1 MRREKIPRRMA
12 GLIACGE
19 RKSRQSAAKV
29 SQIQG
34 IQHICSRPG
43 LFWNGAGR
51 PVKPT
56 GSHTVVPPTS
66 DWAKGKMAEDTL
78 TTSGIGR
85 HGATRLP
92 SVDVDSFNIELK
104 DDDGFL
110 GDRASKGA
118 FRKILDTLRKPLK
131 KNGEDPLGSKSA
143 EAIGKS
149 GLDEALVGDDIG
161 AAALVHG
168 AIEEFAQEL
177 AYVTRR
183 FLKTKGWADTERI
196 VVGGGFRESRVG
208 ELAIA
213 RTDIILK
220 AEDFKVEMVPIRF
233 DPDDAGLIGCLH
245 LAPSWI
251 FEAHDSILAVD
262 IGGTNIRCGVVE
274 TRWKK
279 APDLSKASVWKSEL
293 WRHADDEPTREGT
306 VKRLVKMLKELIAAA
321 DTEGLKLAP
330 FIGIACPGVINEDGS
345 IEKGAQNLPGNWESS
360 KFNLPTSLVEAI
372 PEIGDHDTAVLMHND
387 GVAQGL
393 SEVPFMQDVERWG
406 VLTIGTGLG
415 NARFTNRRKDKG
427 KSGND
432 DKDKDEKKDKKS
444 KD

>member
-1 MRREKIPRRMA
+1 MA
-12 GLIACGE
+12 DDVITTTGIA
-19 RKSRQSAAKV
+19 
-29 SQIQG
+29 
-34 IQHICSRPG
+34 
-43 LFWNGAGR
+43 
-51 PVKPT
+51 
-56 GSHTVVPPTS
+56 
-66 DWAKGKMAEDTL
+66 
-78 TTSGIGR
+78 R

-118 FRKILDTLRKPLK
+118 FRKILDSLRQPLEG
-131 KNGEDPLGSKSA
+131 NGDDPLGKKASA
-143 EAIGKS
+143 DLGKS
-149 GLDEALVGDDIG
+149 ELDEALLGEDVG

-177 AYVTRR
+177 AYVTQR
-183 FLKTKGWADTERI
+183 FLKTKAWADTERI

-213 RTDIILK
+213 RTDILLK
-220 AEDFKVEMVPIRF
+220 AGDFKVDLVPIRYH
-233 DPDDAGLIGCLH
+233 PDDAGLVGCLH

-279 APDLSKASVWKSEL
+279 APDLSKALVWKSEL
-293 WRHADDEPTREGT
+293 WRHADDEPTREGA
-306 VKRLVKMLKELIAAA
+306 VKRLVKMLKGLITTAEA
-321 DTEGLKLAP
+321 EGLKLAP
-330 FIGIACPGVINEDGS
+330 FIGIACPGVINDDGS

-360 KFNLPTSLVEAI
+360 KFNLPASLVEAI

-415 NARFTNRRKDKG
+415 NARFTNRRKDK
-427 KSGND
+427 
-432 DKDKDEKKDKKS
+432 DKDEKKEKKG

>member
-1 MRREKIPRRMA
+1 
-12 GLIACGE
+12 
-19 RKSRQSAAKV
+19 
-29 SQIQG
+29 
-34 IQHICSRPG
+34 
-43 LFWNGAGR
+43 
-51 PVKPT
+51 
-56 GSHTVVPPTS
+56 
-66 DWAKGKMAEDTL
+66 MAEEIA
-78 TTSGIGR
+78 TTTGIAR
-85 HGATRLP
+85 HGGSRLP

-104 DDDGFL
+104 DDEGFV

-118 FRKILDTLRKPLK
+118 FRAIFDKWRKPLRK
-131 KNGEDPLGSKSA
+131 SGEDPFGDEPSETISKKTLD
-143 EAIGKS
+143 AI
-149 GLDEALVGDDIG
+149 LIGDDVE
-161 AAALVHG
+161 AAAVLHS

-183 FLKTKGWADTERI
+183 CLKTKAWAKTERI
-196 VVGGGFRESRVG
+196 VVGGGFRDSRLG

-213 RTDIILK
+213 RTDIIVK
-220 AEDFKVEMVPIRF
+220 AEGFKVDMVPIRF

-279 APDLSKASVWKSEL
+279 APDLSKAAVWKSEL
-293 WRHADDEPTREGT
+293 WRHADDEPTREGA
-306 VKRLVKMLKELIAAA
+306 VKRLVKMLKELIAEA
-321 DTEGLKLAP
+321 DAEGLKLAP

-372 PEIGDHDTAVLMHND
+372 PVIGDHDTTVLMHND

-393 SEVPFMQDVERWG
+393 AEVPFMQDVDRWG

-415 NARFTNRRKDKG
+415 NARFTNRRRENG
-427 KSGND
+427 
-432 DKDKDEKKDKKS
+432 KDKDDKKS
-444 KD
+444 KEKKTKG

>member
-1 MRREKIPRRMA
+1 
-12 GLIACGE
+12 
-19 RKSRQSAAKV
+19 
-29 SQIQG
+29 
-34 IQHICSRPG
+34 
-43 LFWNGAGR
+43 
-51 PVKPT
+51 
-56 GSHTVVPPTS
+56 
-66 DWAKGKMAEDTL
+66 MAEDAL

-131 KNGEDPLGSKSA
+131 NNGDDPLGKKASA
-143 EAIGKS
+143 EIGK
-149 GLDEALVGDDIG
+149 GELDEVLVGDDIH
-161 AAALVHG
+161 ASALVHG

-177 AYVTRR
+177 AYVTQR
-183 FLKTKGWADTERI
+183 FLKTKAWADTERI

-208 ELAIA
+208 ELSIA

-220 AEDFKVEMVPIRF
+220 AAGFQVDMVPIRF
-233 DPDDAGLIGCLH
+233 HPDDAGLIGCLH

-279 APDLSKASVWKSEL
+279 APDLSKATVWKSEL
-293 WRHADDEPTREGT
+293 WRHADDEPTREGA
-306 VKRLVKMLKELIAAA
+306 VKRLVKMLKELIDAA
-321 DTEGLKLAP
+321 DAEGLKLAP

-360 KFNLPTSLVEAI
+360 KFNLPASLIEAI
-372 PEIGDHDTAVLMHND
+372 PQIGDHDTAVLMHND

-406 VLTIGTGLG
+406 VLTVGTGLG
-415 NARFTNRRKDKG
+415 NARFTNRKKE
-427 KSGND
+427 K
-432 DKDKDEKKDKKS
+432 DKDKDDKKEKKKK
-444 KD
+444 D

>member
-1 MRREKIPRRMA
+1 
-12 GLIACGE
+12 
-19 RKSRQSAAKV
+19 
-29 SQIQG
+29 
-34 IQHICSRPG
+34 
-43 LFWNGAGR
+43 
-51 PVKPT
+51 
-56 GSHTVVPPTS
+56 
-66 DWAKGKMAEDTL
+66 MAEDTL

-92 SVDVDSFNIELK
+92 SVDVDSYNIELK
-104 DDDGFL
+104 VDEGFL

-143 EAIGKS
+143 EAIGKNA
-149 GLDEALVGDDIG
+149 LDEALVGDDVP

-177 AYVTRR
+177 AYVTQR
-183 FLKTKGWADTERI
+183 FLKTKAWADTERI
-196 VVGGGFRESRVG
+196 VIGGGLRESRVG

-220 AEDFKVEMVPIRF
+220 AEGFKVDLMPIRF
-233 DPDDAGLIGCLH
+233 HPDDAGLIGSLH

-251 FEAHDSILAVD
+251 FEAQDSILAVD

-279 APDLSKASVWKSEL
+279 ATDLSKASVWKSEL
-293 WRHADDEPTREGT
+293 WRHADDEPTREGA
-306 VKRLVKMLKELIAAA
+306 VKRLVKMLRDLIAAA
-321 DTEGLKLAP
+321 DGEGLKLAP

-360 KFNLPTSLVEAI
+360 KFNLPASLTEAI
-372 PEIGDHDTAVLMHND
+372 PMIGNHDTAVLMHND
-387 GVAQGL
+387 GVVQGL
-393 SEVPFMQDVERWG
+393 SEMPFMQDVEHWG

-415 NARFTNRRKDKG
+415 NASFTNRRKDKG
-427 KSGND
+427 KNG
-432 DKDKDEKKDKKS
+432 KDKSGKEDKKS

>member
-1 MRREKIPRRMA
+1 
-12 GLIACGE
+12 
-19 RKSRQSAAKV
+19 
-29 SQIQG
+29 
-34 IQHICSRPG
+34 
-43 LFWNGAGR
+43 
-51 PVKPT
+51 
-56 GSHTVVPPTS
+56 
-66 DWAKGKMAEDTL
+66 
-78 TTSGIGR
+78 
-85 HGATRLP
+85 
-92 SVDVDSFNIELK
+92 LK

-118 FRKILDTLRKPLK
+118 FRKILDSLRKPLK
-131 KNGEDPLGSKSA
+131 KNGDDPLGNKPA

-149 GLDEALVGDDIG
+149 TLDEVLVGDDVG

-177 AYVTRR
+177 AYVTQR
-183 FLKTKGWADTERI
+183 FLKTKAWADTQRI

-213 RTDIILK
+213 RTDILLK
-220 AEDFKVEMVPIRF
+220 AGDFKVDLVPIRYH
-233 DPDDAGLIGCLH
+233 PDDAGLVGCLH

-274 TRWKK
+274 TRGKK

-293 WRHADDEPTREGT
+293 WRHADDEPTREGA
-306 VKRLVKMLKELIAAA
+306 VKRLVKMLKGLITAAE
-321 DTEGLKLAP
+321 TEGLKLAP
-330 FIGIACPGVINEDGS
+330 FIGIACPGVIKDDGS

-360 KFNLPTSLVEAI
+360 KFNLPASLVEAI

-415 NARFTNRRKDKG
+415 NARFTNRRKDK
-427 KSGND
+427 
-432 DKDKDEKKDKKS
+432 DKDDKKDKKS